1 MSSHHIVREGQEPAV
16 ILTGSMTNAIGQ
28 LLEWSPVVIGL
39 SAAIDDIVLHGIKVD
54 AVVIP
59 SSRRNEVIQKLAHQF
74 PLTILHAERA
84 DEISTSLHFLVASKH
99 SAVTIHTGNPSVLF
113 DELIPFSD
121 KLAITVV
128 DDNMKWSLVASG
140 RFSKW
145 FASEEILQITAV
157 DGLFEGLKKIDK
169 STFQTVATGQMSVTS
184 NAPFWVGESLK

>member
-16 ILTGSMTNAIGQ
+16 ILTGSMTDAIGQ

-59 SSRRNEVIQKLAHQF
+59 LSRKDEVMQKLAHQF
-74 PLTILHAERA
+74 PLTILHAEPA
-84 DEISTSLHFLVASKH
+84 DEISTSLDFLLASKH
-99 SAVTIHTGNPSVLF
+99 NAVTLLADNPPVLF
-113 DELIPFSD
+113 EELIAFSD

-128 DDNMKWSLVASG
+128 DDSTKWSLVASG

-145 FASEEILQITAV
+145 LASGEILQISAI
-157 DGLFEGLKKIDK
+157 DGIFEGLQKIDN
-169 STFQTVATGQMSVTS
+169 STFQTLATGHISVTS
-184 NAPFWVGESLK
+184 KAHFWIGESLR